1 MTKGDISQGA
11 EIAAQ
16 GGLIAATDG
25 LSVSAG
31 RDLINR
37 ADLVSGGDIDL
48 YAGRD
53 LNLAAVQDVRG
64 EDFTRGYRR
73 SSSVEQQASRVTSAR
88 DIHLAAGRDIDIV
101 ASRVDARNDLS
112 ALAGRDLRVRS
123 AADVHNNEHHYRSS
137 RTRKDVVDTHTR
149 QQGSELSAGGDLSL
163 IAGND
168 LTAQAS
174 RLKAGDQAY
183 LVGGNDVAL
192 VAANDEDYHY
202 YYKKKKSGGMIS
214 RKSMKRDEV
223 TDTRAVG
230 TTVETGGDLT
240 IVSGGDQTYEAA
252 RLDSGENLSLT

>member
-1 MTKGDISQGA
+1 MAAGNNLTLTAKDNIYNNIAGEIRGRTVDLTTLKGDIVNDRSTVESGSA
-11 EIAAQ
+11 LKYETFLGQ

-123 AADVHNNEHHYRSS
+123 AA
-137 RTRKDVVDTHTR
+137 
-149 QQGSELSAGGDLSL
+149 
-163 IAGND
+163 
-168 LTAQAS
+168 
-174 RLKAGDQAY
+174 
-183 LVGGNDVAL
+183 
-192 VAANDEDYHY
+192 
-202 YYKKKKSGGMIS
+202 
-214 RKSMKRDEV
+214 
-223 TDTRAVG
+223 
-230 TTVETGGDLT
+230 
-240 IVSGGDQTYEAA
+240 
-252 RLDSGENLSLT
+252 